1 MTATVIIYRIDTTY
15 TGSWGGTTYQAGYY
29 IHVQFDTVTKELS
42 VKIKG
47 SADPSSSDI
56 YSPTTGPNLFYGY
69 DGAVTRVYP
78 GNIADLYAACDG
90 TTLDSIG
97 TNSNFPYGTHSS
109 SSDHPLCYIAPTC
122 DLEISS
128 EYTVTPASGPEDS
141 DGGFQASATSSNG
154 TPKFGLTEDF
164 DYNASTNTS
173 GSFTGYPAGTYTV
186 YAKDSLGCLDS
197 ITITVPVTIDYGVR
211 WRLDYVDDVNKIPS
225 RIDILE
231 RSYDGDVE
239 EITCGEFPITIEYK
253 GEGNDQYKS
262 IIPSEAI
269 IRLKTQVS
277 EQFADIFNGDD
288 RKYLVKFYKGVS
300 LEMKWT
306 GFPIPEL
313 YEEPYYFEPFDTEV
327 TATDGLAELSKLDF
341 LDSNGNNYRGD
352 LSVIKIISEILKTT
366 GLLLNIRSCVNIFED
381 AMDDGVGDDP
391 LAQAFVDTRIF
402 YTDKNEPS
410 DLETVLKAVLEP
422 FGARVFQSRGY
433 WWIQRI
439 EYAVSTNVIYRE
451 FTPDGVYSSNG
462 SLNPLYKLTFPK
474 ADEIDKTVFR
484 DKSQRRGFNSNY
496 GQFNIV
502 HNLSRDENLI
512 DEGRFEEQDYI
523 DVNADG
529 DTFFKNWRFL
539 IGQTS
544 ETFGFEKLEDG
555 TGAFFAKFSQFT
567 SVQNDSQ
574 LYTVDIPI
582 KVLGAV
588 FGVGDFFKVK
598 FDVKIIPFN
607 LVPWVRIAWQLR
619 ITNNNTGD
627 YYEMYPAFGDRQD
640 YEINEEVVNTI
651 YIEDF
656 GQFKTFDLGF
666 FSSPV
671 DSGNASVKLTLRF
684 HNHYGKDFNY
694 LGRDRNGGFSYD
706 ASTGLFPTS
715 GIFHTVPDSPAAI
728 LTGDTVRISPGGTIQ
743 GVPVAVGQ
751 DLMALVDN
759 PTQSWLDWRLGNE
772 MSLLT
777 KQTADLDLDYRV
789 YYGDLNQ
796 ISTVYYKLEKNT
808 EAESRPGRVRPLDYD
823 VSTNPRQW
831 ILKEDLFL
839 GRNASLIQKIL
850 FDNVQIAF
858 FPFISDINGSGNIE
872 PPENSIYSQSV
883 NTNVKLTLTK
893 PVLLGDAPD
902 FNNANLVYK
911 GFFKLSDGTPT
922 MNWHR
927 QGVTESLPLL
937 QLLLNNM
944 VTQMAEPVRKLMGD
958 TVSNG
963 FIDYINFYEDYLDS
977 RRYINTHFIIEDKK
991 ATYSLTVVN
1000 LLVGPAGEPPVD
1012 GGAYDPDSYDNTAY
1026 DI

>member
-29 IHVQFDTVTKELS
+29 IHVQFDTFTKELS

-47 SADPSSSDI
+47 SSDPSSSDI

-69 DGAVTRVYP
+69 DGSVTRVYP
-78 GNIADLYAACDG
+78 GNIADLYSACDG

-109 SSDHPLCYIAPTC
+109 SSNHPLCYVAPTC

-141 DGGFQASATSSNG
+141 DGEFQVSATSSNG
-154 TPKFGLTEDF
+154 APKFGLTEDF

-186 YAKDSLGCLDS
+186 YAKDALGCLDS

-211 WRLDYVDDVNKIPS
+211 WRLDYVDDVNKIPG

-269 IRLKTQVS
+269 IRLKTQIS

-288 RKYLVKFYKGVS
+288 RKYLVKFYKGVI
-300 LEMKWT
+300 LEIKWT

-352 LSVIKIISEILKTT
+352 LSVIKIVSEILKTT

-381 AMDDGVGDDP
+381 AMDDVVGDDP

-410 DLETVLKAVLEP
+410 DLEIVLKAVLEP

-451 FTPDGVYSSNG
+451 FTPEGVYSSNG

-496 GQFNIV
+496 GQFNII

-555 TGAFFAKFSQFT
+555 TGAFFAKFSEFT
-567 SVQNDSQ
+567 STQNDSQ

-619 ITNNNTGD
+619 ITNNSTGD
-627 YYEMYPAFGDRQD
+627 FYEMYPAFGDRQD
-640 YEINEEVVNTI
+640 YEINEDVVNTI

-656 GQFKTFDLGF
+656 NQFKTLDLGF

-671 DSGNASVKLTLRF
+671 DSDNASVKLTLRF
-684 HNHYGKDFNY
+684 HNHYGKDFNTVAALRAHPTLNLVTDSRVY
-694 LGRDRNGGFSYD
+694 YSEVAVSSTKDYRLEYDINEDYGSGHDQDEDVPRVIKPTDYDAFTNPRKWKLKEDIFLGGFS
-706 ASTGLFPTS
+706 
-715 GIFHTVPDSPAAI
+715 
-728 LTGDTVRISPGGTIQ
+728 
-743 GVPVAVGQ
+743 
-751 DLMALVDN
+751 
-759 PTQSWLDWRLGNE
+759 
-772 MSLLT
+772 
-777 KQTADLDLDYRV
+777 
-789 YYGDLNQ
+789 
-796 ISTVYYKLEKNT
+796 
-808 EAESRPGRVRPLDYD
+808 
-823 VSTNPRQW
+823 
-831 ILKEDLFL
+831 
-839 GRNASLIQKIL
+839 SLIQKIL

-858 FPFISDINGSGNIE
+858 FPFISDVNGSGNIE
-872 PPENSIYSQSV
+872 PPENNVYSQSV

-922 MNWHR
+922 MNWRR

-937 QLLLNNM
+937 QLLLNNL

-963 FIDYINFYEDYLDS
+963 FIDYINFFEDYLDN